1 MLPSPKTSS
10 RASFSGLPLRVAGN
24 SCGDRSV
31 VSDVRMRAM
40 ASWAAS
46 SRLAFHHRRL
56 CFGLGGKVA
65 AWKPHIALG
74 AKLSR
79 QYRKPVAF
87 TEVGYCSGHCKRSH
101 RPSSG
106 DYQTHA
112 QHYQA
117 LFEAF
122 RNPNA
127 DVRKAVVFCLVDM
140 YLVLGEQL
148 TPHLEELS
156 TSQLKLVTIYIN
168 KTTKARADQMHHQ
181 HAQVH

>member
-1 MLPSPKTSS
+1 MLLAMSDPHRCMAVLVP
-10 RASFSGLPLRVAGN
+10 
-24 SCGDRSV
+24 V
-31 VSDVRMRAM
+31 VLKEAPPTLQLAIRLM
-40 ASWAAS
+40 
-46 SRLAFHHRRL
+46 SRLVGRFSQL
-56 CFGLGGKVA
+56 QL
-65 AWKPHIALG
+65 
-74 AKLSR
+74 LSILP
-79 QYRKPVAF
+79 QLLP
-87 TEVGYCSGHCKRSH
+87 
-101 RPSSG
+101 P
-106 DYQTHA
+106 
-112 QHYQA
+112 